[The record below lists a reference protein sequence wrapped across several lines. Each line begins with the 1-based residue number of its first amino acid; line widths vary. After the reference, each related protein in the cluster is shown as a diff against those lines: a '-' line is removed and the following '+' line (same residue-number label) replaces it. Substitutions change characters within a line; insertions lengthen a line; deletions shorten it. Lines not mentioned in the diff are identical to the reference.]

1 MAKDFDLIAELRD
14 ESGTS
19 NSRRLRRSG
28 MVPAVIYGAG
38 QENLSLIIDHNLLLK
53 KLASENFLSSILSIK
68 VHDKEESVLIKDVQ
82 VHPYKRQIM
91 HLDLQR
97 IIADQVIRISVPIH
111 YINGDSAPGVKLGG
125 GSVSALLNEIEVSC
139 LPKNLPE
146 RLEVDVSAM
155 ELDELLYLS
164 DIHLSEG
171 VEIPLLTQEE
181 PSNEPIVA
189 IRLLRIAEEEP
200 EEILVEGEEGE
211 EGEEVE
217 GEGAE
222 ATEESAQSEG
232 ESTDTDSEG
241 DKNENS

>member
-1 MAKDFDLIAELRD
+1 MAKDLDLIAELRG

-19 NSRRLRRSG
+19 SSRRLRRSG

-38 QENLSLIIDHNLLLK
+38 EENISLIIDHNLLLK

-68 VHDKEESVLIKDVQ
+68 IKDKEESVLIKDIQ

-97 IIADQVIRISVPIH
+97 VIADQVIRINVPIH
-111 YINGDSAPGVKLGG
+111 YINGDLAPGVKLEG
-125 GSVSALLNEIEVSC
+125 GSVSTLLNEVEVSC

-155 ELDELLYLS
+155 ELDEMLYLS
-164 DIHLSEG
+164 DIPLAEG

-181 PSNEPIVA
+181 PTNEPIVA

-217 GEGAE
+217 GAE

-232 ESTDTDSEG
+232 ESSDTDSKG